1 MGNDT
6 HSLLLMN
13 NSLLGVV
20 ARGLL
25 QGKRNIHAMDHSD
38 STCCLSNL
46 LFVDLFL

>member
-20 ARGLL
+20 ARGPL

-38 STCCLSNL
+38 SNL